1 VSLLAFGLGNPAT
14 AQNLNALSYTVIVL
28 PTVNSATTATAT
40 TATTTWKTKKKDK
53 DRYDSAWTEI
63 PMHSDQ
69 KSGRILPKVTEDT
82 IKVAIASGLA
92 ASRTTV
98 SATRLKLFAQ
108 IFASVLAAR
117 TLMSGRA
124 AR

>member
-1 VSLLAFGLGNPAT
+1 
-14 AQNLNALSYTVIVL
+14 
-28 PTVNSATTATAT
+28 
-40 TATTTWKTKKKDK
+40 
-53 DRYDSAWTEI
+53 
-63 PMHSDQ
+63 MHSDQ

-108 IFASVLAAR
+108 IFARRGLYSLHLPIELKSGERNGKIAMNNSHEGLSVEGGADVGGGGGVFKYIEE
-117 TLMSGRA
+117 TF
-124 AR
+124 